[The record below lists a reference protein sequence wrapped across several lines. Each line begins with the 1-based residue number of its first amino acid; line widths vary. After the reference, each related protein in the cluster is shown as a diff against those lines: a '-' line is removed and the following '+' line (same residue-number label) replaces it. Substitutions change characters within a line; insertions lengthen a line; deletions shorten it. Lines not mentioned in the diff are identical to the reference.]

1 MLRQLSKIQNQVI
14 TMITEA
20 EENLLTVLKKDVRAS
35 ISDIARELK
44 ISRATVQVRIEKLER
59 MGVIK
64 GYTLEL
70 GKNYLN
76 NFISAHV
83 YISTEQVKA
92 LQVRSNLFKF
102 QDVTEVNS
110 VNGEYDFI
118 AVIKTKSSEKLDD
131 TINKIALI
139 DGVLRTNSSIILATR
154 YAD

>member
-1 MLRQLSKIQNQVI
+1 
-14 TMITEA
+14 MITEA

-59 MGVIK
+59 IGVIK

-83 YISTEQVKA
+83 YIATEQVKA

-118 AVIKTKSSEKLDD
+118 AVVKTKSSEKLDD

>member
-1 MLRQLSKIQNQVI
+1 MLL
-14 TMITEA
+14 
-20 EENLLTVLKKDVRAS
+20 RA
-35 ISDIARELK
+35 
-44 ISRATVQVRIEKLER
+44 
-59 MGVIK
+59 
-64 GYTLEL
+64 TLEL

-118 AVIKTKSSEKLDD
+118 AVVKTKSSEKLDD

>member
-1 MLRQLSKIQNQVI
+1 
-14 TMITEA
+14 MITEA
-20 EENLLTVLKKDVRAS
+20 EEKLLTVLKKDVRAS

-83 YISTEQVKA
+83 SITTQQEKA
-92 LQVRSNLFKF
+92 LQVRSNLFKIK
-102 QDVTEVNS
+102 DVTEVHS
-110 VNGEYDFI
+110 INGEYDLI
-118 AVIKTKSSEKLDD
+118 AVIKTKSSERLDD
-131 TINKIALI
+131 ILSEIASI
-139 DGVLRTNSSIILATR
+139 DGALRTNSSIILATR
-154 YAD
+154 YSG